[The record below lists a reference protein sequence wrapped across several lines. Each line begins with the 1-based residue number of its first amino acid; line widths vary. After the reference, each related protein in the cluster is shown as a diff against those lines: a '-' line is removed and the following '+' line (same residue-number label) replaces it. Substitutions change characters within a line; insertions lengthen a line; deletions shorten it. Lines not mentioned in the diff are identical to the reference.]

1 MLSLIYLALSD
12 NYKEII
18 MKLKQGILSII
29 VGTFI
34 ALPLG
39 MAERTLNTAYQTVKA
54 TKSEI
59 LCLAKNIY
67 YEARGEP
74 VRGKIAVAQVTLN
87 RVTHRT
93 EFDASICQ
101 VVYAKRQ
108 FSWTDERVREPR
120 GEAWLEA
127 QALAKLVVQ
136 GVAYLPNFKGLYFH
150 NTTVNPSWNRTKNL
164 IAKIGNHIFYA

>member
-1 MLSLIYLALSD
+1 MSV
-12 NYKEII
+12 
-18 MKLKQGILSII
+18 I

-54 TKSEI
+54 TNTEL

-74 VRGKIAVAQVTLN
+74 VQGKIAVAQVTLN
-87 RVTHRT
+87 RVIHRT
-93 EFDASICQ
+93 QFDASICQ

-108 FSWTDERVREPR
+108 FSWTDEKHKAPT
-120 GEAWLEA
+120 GQAWHEA
-127 QALAKLVVQ
+127 QALAKAVVI
-136 GVAYLPNFKGLYFH
+136 GTVHLPDFKALYFH
-150 NTTVNPSWNRTKNL
+150 NLTVNPRWNKTKEL
-164 IAKIGNHIFYA
+164 IARIGNHIFYA

>member
-1 MLSLIYLALSD
+1 MLLTT
-12 NYKEII
+12 
-18 MKLKQGILSII
+18 KQAIASII

-39 MAERTLNTAYQTVKA
+39 MAERTVNTAYKTVKA
-54 TKSEI
+54 TNAEL

-74 VRGKIAVAQVTLN
+74 MHGKIAVAQVTLN

-93 EFDASICQ
+93 EFQSSICG
-101 VVYAKRQ
+101 VVYAKDQ
-108 FSWTDERVREPR
+108 FSWTRERHKEPR

-127 QALAKLVVQ
+127 KELAKAVVQ
-136 GVAYLPNFKGLYFH
+136 GTAHLPQFKALYFH
-150 NTTVNPSWNRTKNL
+150 NLTVKPHWRKTKEL
-164 IAKIGNHIFYA
+164 VARIGNHIFYA